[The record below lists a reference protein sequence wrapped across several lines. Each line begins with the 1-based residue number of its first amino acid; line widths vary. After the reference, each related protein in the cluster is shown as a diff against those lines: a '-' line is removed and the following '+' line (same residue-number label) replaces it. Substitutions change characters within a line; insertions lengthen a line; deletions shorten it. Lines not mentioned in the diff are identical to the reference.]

1 MNPTAP
7 RRQKPP
13 RLPQGVRDTRLTLR
27 AGDEKRVLHL
37 REVSGR
43 FVVTEERENR
53 ITGSRDTCRVSYET
67 KASATRVFKKKVRC
81 LRIWHFLAE
90 S

>member
-1 MNPTAP
+1 MTPTTTRRAAP
-7 RRQKPP
+7 LRPP
-13 RLPQGVRDTRLTLR
+13 RGVRDTRLTLR
-27 AGDEKRVLHL
+27 AGDEKRVLYL
-37 REVSGR
+37 REASGR
-43 FVVTEERENR
+43 FVVTEEWENR

-67 KASATRVFKKKVRC
+67 KAFATRVFKKKVRC